1 MKKVYD
7 REQFFFIKGQTNN
20 FEPTSIWRHLR
31 VMDED
36 QVMAYE
42 RRYGYQSFQE
52 LWELVES
59 GVVLNAETQK
69 GLFGG
74 RSIHFQSGIDGYTV
88 REKDF
93 KEVTIWWHC
102 TECSNV
108 TMSTLL
114 ESLPAEDL
122 TEYLRERGIG
132 LTVGTK

>member
-7 REQFFFIKGQTNN
+7 REQFFFIKGQTSD

-36 QVMAYE
+36 AVMEYE
-42 RRYGYQSFQE
+42 RRYSFQDFQA

-59 GVVLNAETQK
+59 GAVLNAEVQK

-88 REKDF
+88 REKNF

-102 TECSNV
+102 AECFNV

-122 TEYLRERGIG
+122 TDYLRERGIG